1 LAAGLGRK
9 VSAWTPWEP
18 VSHLRI
24 ESRML
29 PMVKS
34 GMMAWSGFHGNS
46 RVVWT
51 FIGGS
56 LTFRRRRGLRRAPLL
71 T

>member
-1 LAAGLGRK
+1 
-9 VSAWTPWEP
+9 
-18 VSHLRI
+18 
-24 ESRML
+24 ML